1 MTQELTD
8 NTARGRYEYR
18 AEGAVS
24 FIDYRRANGV
34 VALTHAEVPP
44 QLEGRG
50 IGSRMVR
57 AVLDAIRANGEKM
70 VPACSFVAAF
80 VRRHPEY
87 QDLVAGSP

>member
-1 MTQELTD
+1 MAQEVTD
-8 NTARGRYEYR
+8 NVERSRYEFPV
-18 AEGAVS
+18 EGMLA
-24 FIDYRRANGV
+24 FIDYRRSPGV

-57 AVLDAIRANGEKM
+57 AVLDAIRANGEKAI
-70 VPACSFVAAF
+70 PHCSFVAAF

-87 QDLVAGSP
+87 QDMIAR